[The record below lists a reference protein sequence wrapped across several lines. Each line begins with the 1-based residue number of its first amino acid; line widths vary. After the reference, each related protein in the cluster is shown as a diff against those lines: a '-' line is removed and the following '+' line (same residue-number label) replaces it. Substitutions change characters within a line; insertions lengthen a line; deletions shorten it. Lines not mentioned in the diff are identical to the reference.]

1 MYSNNVSDAEYPHTL
16 KVVRSETV
24 VDKNSYPWK
33 ETVIESEHVI
43 QGFMDTP
50 TSSQQLNYHNM
61 QITLDRVLYV
71 PFTADINRSDVFF
84 YGDVK
89 YKFKGDLQDQGGQ
102 NEVFSAPVERA

>member
-1 MYSNNVSDAEYPHTL
+1 MFLEEFPHKL

-24 VDKNSYPWK
+24 VDKSVYPWK
-33 ETVIESEHVI
+33 EVTTESEHMI

-50 TSSQQLNYHNM
+50 TSSQQINYHNLN
-61 QITLDRVLYV
+61 ITLDRVLYI
-71 PFTADINRSDVFF
+71 PFGTDLARSDVLF

-102 NEVFSAPVERA
+102 NEVLSAPVERV

>member
-1 MYSNNVSDAEYPHTL
+1 MYSNNRYDEYPHTL

-24 VDKNSYPWK
+24 IDKTVYPWK
-33 ETVIESEHVI
+33 ETIKESEHTI

-50 TSSQQLNYHNM
+50 TSSQQINYHNLN
-61 QITLDRVLYV
+61 ITLDRVLYI
-71 PFTADINRSDVFF
+71 PFGADITRSDVFF

-102 NEVFSAPVERA
+102 NEVLSAPVERV